1 MILHLVG
8 IIGGSGLY
16 TLQSLTNI
24 KEYSIQTPY
33 GSPSGPI
40 VTGYVKN
47 TPVAFLPRHGIDHTI
62 SPSEIP
68 AQANIYALKSLG
80 VTRIISISA
89 VGSLQLDI
97 KPLDLVVPDQ
107 ILDRTKIRSSTFFEK
122 GIVAH
127 VAFDQPFCPALSEA
141 LADTVEYLDLKVH
154 RGGTYVVIE
163 GPAFSTKAESLL
175 YRSWGVSIIGMTAL
189 PEAKLAREAEICYS
203 TLACATDYD
212 CWLDNEESVTA
223 DTVLANV
230 KKNVT
235 NSKHILE
242 QLLPKIPKIT
252 QACFCQSALHNSIVT
267 PLEKVSPDTLLRLG
281 PLVDRYL

>member
-1 MILHLVG
+1 MKQHVVG

-16 TLQSLTNI
+16 TLQGLTNTE
-24 KEYSIQTPY
+24 EYSLQTPY
-33 GSPSGPI
+33 GPPSGPI
-40 VTGYVKN
+40 VTGYVQS
-47 TPVAFLPRHGIDHTI
+47 TPVAFLPRHGINHTI

-68 AQANIYALKSLG
+68 AKANIYALKSLG
-80 VTRIISISA
+80 VTRIVSISA
-89 VGSLQLDI
+89 VGSMQLDI

-107 ILDRTKIRSSTFFEK
+107 ILDRTKLRSSTFFEK

-127 VAFDQPFCPALSEA
+127 VAFNQPFCPALSGT
-141 LADTVEYLDLKVH
+141 LANTIEYLDLKVH
-154 RGGTYVVIE
+154 RGGTYLVIE

-175 YRSWGVSIIGMTAL
+175 YRSWGISIIGMTAL
-189 PEAKLAREAEICYS
+189 PEAKLAREAEICYA

-235 NSKHILE
+235 NSKRILA
-242 QLLPKIPKIT
+242 QLLSQIPKIT
-252 QACFCQSALHNSIVT
+252 QDCFCQNSLHNSIVT

-281 PLVDRYL
+281 PLIDRYL

>member
-1 MILHLVG
+1 MKQPLVG

-16 TLQSLTNI
+16 SLQSLTNI
-24 KEYSIQTPY
+24 KECTVQTPY
-33 GSPSGPI
+33 GPPSSPI

-47 TPVAFLPRHGIDHTI
+47 TPVAFLARHGINHTF

-68 AQANIYALKSLG
+68 AKANIYALKSLG
-80 VTRIISISA
+80 VNKIVSISA
-89 VGSLQLDI
+89 VGSMQLDI

-107 ILDRTKIRSSTFFEK
+107 ILDRTKLRSSTFFEK

-127 VAFDQPFCPALSEA
+127 VAFDQPFCPVLSKI
-141 LADTVEYLDLKVH
+141 LGDTIESLDHKVH

-175 YRSWGVSIIGMTAL
+175 YQSWGVSIIGMTAL
-189 PEAKLAREAEICYS
+189 PEAKLAREAEMCYS

-212 CWLDNEESVTA
+212 CWLENEQSVTA
-223 DTVLANV
+223 ATVLANV

-235 NSKHILE
+235 NSKNILE
-242 QLLPKIPKIT
+242 ELLPKLPTMT
-252 QACFCQSALHNSIVT
+252 QPCSCQNALRNSIVT
-267 PLEKVSPDTLLRLG
+267 PLDKVSPDTLLRLG
-281 PLVDRYL
+281 PVVDRYV